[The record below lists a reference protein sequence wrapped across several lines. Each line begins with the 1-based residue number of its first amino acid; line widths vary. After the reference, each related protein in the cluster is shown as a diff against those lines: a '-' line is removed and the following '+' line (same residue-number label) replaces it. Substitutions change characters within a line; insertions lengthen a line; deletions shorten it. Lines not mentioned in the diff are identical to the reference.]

1 MVGKLVV
8 KKSTKQLHFGPV
20 LPTNDSSST
29 REASVMSLLL
39 SIRKFFAAR
48 LNNKCANFSKQ
59 PHSGVNFVIVRHLIP
74 ASSRYKCLSR
84 R

>member
-8 KKSTKQLHFGPV
+8 KKSTKQLHVF
-20 LPTNDSSST
+20 PTNDSSST
-29 REASVMSLLL
+29 REASVMLLLL

-59 PHSGVNFVIVRHLIP
+59 PHSGVNFVIVRKTPHT
-74 ASSRYKCLSR
+74 SVFEV
-84 R
+84 